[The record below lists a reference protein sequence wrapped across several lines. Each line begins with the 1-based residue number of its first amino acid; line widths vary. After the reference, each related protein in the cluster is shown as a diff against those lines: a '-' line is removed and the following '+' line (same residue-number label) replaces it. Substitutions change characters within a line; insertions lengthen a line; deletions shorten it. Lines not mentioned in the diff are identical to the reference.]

1 MKSGRL
7 ADSVLVGR
15 EHELEALQQSLD
27 LAVKGKGTTVFVSGE
42 AGAGKTRL
50 TQEFLE
56 IAKKMGVAVAAG
68 WCFCNSAIPYFP
80 FLEAFDAYFGSGS
93 EEEYIGLQQP
103 GAQIGFVNPTQVGNE
118 AQGITALLSGT
129 QQLEK
134 LGSSQTLHPQA
145 WKDQTFAAVAKTL
158 HWMSTREPLI
168 LLLEDIHWADSASL
182 ALLYYVARVIRS
194 ERILVL
200 ATFRSEE
207 LTTDAEGHP
216 HPLAETMRLMRR
228 EELFTEVSMSN
239 LDETSISKMTSNIVG
254 GNLSPELV
262 EKLSSESRGNAL
274 FVVESL
280 RMLLERKSLVE
291 ESGQWH
297 LAVDKLGIPNKI
309 KDIILRRLAILNFN
323 QRRVLDAASVIGE
336 KFDADLLSVVLG
348 QDSLEVLETINQ
360 IARSTSLVCVEENY
374 YRFDH
379 AKSREALYEEIPIPL
394 KKGYHSRIAERM
406 EKTSKNGRLPLGD
419 LAYHYA
425 QAGNEEKAVK
435 YSLAAGQ
442 DSLAR
447 WSNDEAIK
455 QFTYVLQ
462 SAGEE
467 SEHSRERISA
477 LEGLGDAYYA
487 KSMYKQA
494 TETFELLSNVGTGVV
509 KLRAFRKAMDAAFF
523 QGNFLHLEE
532 LVEKAEDYSALDRLE
547 SARVQINRG
556 RLNLMLRRLTQN
568 PLEILEKVERRLQV
582 FEEEYALWDTALGW
596 LELGNVAGS
605 IAGEI
610 EKSVAA
616 YLRSI
621 ALFDELGDLRW
632 QARVRLR
639 LASAYPTI
647 VEAID
652 LFSKTIELFEKI
664 GDVGMLAE
672 AHASSEIAFEAG
684 GDLEEAVL
692 RSLKALEYAMKT
704 DSTWGLAIAYASLV
718 RLYTRLGDQ
727 EHGEEYF
734 QKLMSLP
741 PESVHPGTQSFL
753 SLAVFFAGK
762 SQWTESDRYFKKY
775 TERGGAGSKILGIE
789 SHAWALDRQGK
800 VEEAKEKR
808 EEAKRLHEGLKKKF
822 AHTNIVAGLMAPW
835 KVVAGEEFEMRV
847 DLVNV
852 SREPGLL
859 VKAEDLIPSDFEV
872 TALMDHF
879 SLENG
884 TVEMKKRRINAFQV
898 ETVKLKVKTSKPA
911 IYTINPNVHYID
923 EMGEKKNSKP
933 NSITITVQAAEPK
946 YEALPGRIPTG
957 YVELDASLLG
967 GLPERYAVAL
977 TAPSTDERQQLIRRF
992 LEAGAN
998 AGEISFHVTADA
1010 ANTKILAEK
1019 YPLNF
1024 YLFVCNPQV
1033 DSMIQNTPNTFKL
1046 KGTENLTEIDIAITK
1061 AFRTLTLADPKLKRA
1076 CIEILS
1082 DVLLQHHASVTRKW
1096 LSELLPILKS
1106 KGFTILAVIDPG
1118 MHTAEET
1125 QAVLNLFDG
1134 EMRIS
1139 EKETPKGTK
1148 QTLKIK
1154 RMRGQKYLENE
1165 LTLNKETLPP

>member
-1 MKSGRL
+1 M
-7 ADSVLVGR
+7 GR

-68 WCFCNSAIPYFP
+68 WCFSNSAIPYFP

-103 GAQIGFVNPTQVGNE
+103 GAQIGFVTPTQVGNE

-158 HWMSTREPLI
+158 HWMSTREPLV

-207 LTTDAEGHP
+207 LTADAEGHP

-228 EELFTEVSMSN
+228 EELFTEVTLSN
-239 LDETSISKMTSNIVG
+239 LDETSIAKMTSNMMSG
-254 GNLSPELV
+254 TPSPELI
-262 EKLSSESRGNAL
+262 EKLSKESRGNAL

-280 RMLLERKSLVE
+280 RMLLERQSLVE
-291 ESGQWH
+291 DSGQWR
-297 LAVDKLGIPNKI
+297 LVVDKLGIPNKI
-309 KDIILRRLAILNFN
+309 KDIILRRLAILRFD

-336 KFDADLLSVVLG
+336 KFDIELLSAVLG
-348 QDSLEVLETINQ
+348 QDSLEALETLNQ
-360 IARSTSLVCVEENY
+360 IAQSTSLVCVEDNY

-379 AKSREALYEEIPIPL
+379 AKSREALYEEIPLPL
-394 KKGYHSRIAERM
+394 KRGYHARIAERL
-406 EKTSKNGRLPLGD
+406 EATSKGNRLFLGD

-442 DSLAR
+442 NSLAR
-447 WSNDEAIK
+447 WSNNEAIT

-462 SAGEE
+462 SVGEG
-467 SEHSRERISA
+467 SEHYSERISA

-487 KSMYKQA
+487 NSMYKQA
-494 TETFELLSNVGTGVV
+494 TETFELLSNIGTGVV

-547 SARVQINRG
+547 SARVQVNRG
-556 RLNLMLRRLTQN
+556 RLNLMLRRRLTQN
-568 PLEILEKVERRLQV
+568 PLEEVEKRLRV
-582 FEEEYALWDTALGW
+582 FEEEYSLWDIALGL
-596 LELGNVAGS
+596 LELGNIAGLV
-605 IAGEI
+605 AGEI

-632 QARVRLR
+632 QARLRLR
-639 LASAYPTI
+639 LASAYPTV
-647 VEAID
+647 VEAFD
-652 LFSKTIELFEKI
+652 LFSKAIELFEKI

-672 AHASSEIAFEAG
+672 AHASSGIVFEAR

-692 RSLKALEYAMKT
+692 RSLKALEYSKKT
-704 DSTWGLAIAYASLV
+704 DSTWGLAIAYASLA

-727 EHGEEYF
+727 KRGEEYF
-734 QKLMSLP
+734 QKLTSLP
-741 PESVHPGTQSFL
+741 PESIHPGTQSFL

-775 TERGGAGSKILGIE
+775 AERGNVGNRLLGLE
-789 SHAWALDRQGK
+789 SYAWALDRHGK

-808 EEAKRLHEGLKKKF
+808 EEAKRLYEGLKKKF
-822 AHTNIVAGLMAPW
+822 AHANIVAGLMAPC
-835 KVVAGEEFEMRV
+835 KVVTGEEFEMRV

-884 TVEMKKRRINAFQV
+884 AVEMKKRRINAFQV

-911 IYTINPNVHYID
+911 VYTINPNVHYID

-1046 KGTENLTEIDIAITK
+1046 KGTENLTEIDISITK

-1125 QAVLNLFDG
+1125 QAILNLFDG